1 MGILGSKKA
10 EAEGAPAPAGLSII
24 AVGMAVHGDLDS
36 NGTVKVE
43 GTVDG
48 NVATRAQ
55 ILVAK
60 GGVVQGDLEAREAI
74 VGGTV
79 TGSIRALERV
89 EIQTGAAVDG
99 DITTRRIMVAEGAS
113 LNGTYGWARP
123 RCRSGQPPATAT
135 SRVERAPRRH
145 RRHWCQFPS
154 DRPFRSRGW
163 RFRRASRSP
172 DFVEALSPRFST
184 AGGDVGIS
192 SSYTTRYEV
201 GACFHNST

>member
-113 LNGTYGWARP
+113 LNGLVRMGEAALQERP
-123 RCRSGQPPATAT
+123 APSNRHESGRT
-135 SRVERAPRRH
+135 
-145 RRHWCQFPS
+145 
-154 DRPFRSRGW
+154 
-163 RFRRASRSP
+163 
-172 DFVEALSPRFST
+172 ST
-184 AGGDVGIS
+184 AASPPPLVPIPQRS
-192 SSYTTRYEV
+192 SIPVARV
-201 GACFHNST
+201 AVPPRQQIP